1 VDASTV
7 IGGPYLPLTAGASYP
22 LTGGLIGTSA
32 EFTQGVSNNVNGLRL
47 LNPGGGSSV
56 GQSSSVTGAIKIT
69 LPVSWTNTMMR
80 MTIKV
85 YEYTTNESFTIV
97 CGGYNYS
104 SGTTWINHFAYIES
118 SAKNDRNFTVR
129 FGHDGTKCCVYIGEL
144 ASSWSYP
151 QVFVTEF
158 EAGYSAYTASTW
170 NNGWVVG
177 FEASAFGTITQT
189 ETNTQANNWARN
201 GQNTYFSSGSGNVG
215 IGTTTPVSTLQIVA
229 TTTEQITSELTDA
242 GSRKGLLTLSGL
254 NNQVAGA
261 GGGIVFAGNSATS
274 YAAIKGLLN
283 NGGGNTQGSIAFSTR
298 ALQADTALTE
308 RMRITS
314 AGGISFGSTGTAY
327 GTSGQILKSN
337 ANASPTWVDAS
348 TVIGGPYLP
357 LTAGSTVPLSG
368 DLYLNNAT
376 YIRSTDSNGA
386 VPRIFGINPSNS
398 TYIGPIDAYAGGS
411 IFYGVSANVSAQT
424 FYTGASARMHINS
437 TGNVGIGTTSPGY
450 KLDVAGE
457 VRANNLFRTTD
468 GTNIGLFGSSVFASN
483 VIGIGSSNAVPLVLG
498 TAATERMRID
508 SSGNVGIGTTSP
520 THLLTLETA
529 SSPGLKIKDTTQGAT
544 LLAFSQ
550 DSNSH
555 VGTFSSH
562 PLVFDTNSTERMRID
577 SSGNVGIG
585 TTSPGAKLEVQ
596 GYISSSNNLGSP
608 SSGAN
613 INMVYGG
620 GIGYITSY
628 DYNNSVYKP
637 LYLRGS
643 TTVLGLSGNVGIG
656 TTSPTNKLD
665 IRQSTSGGSDVLG
678 TGAITIGS
686 DNPYWT
692 FRGTAT
698 SLQDLAFDRSYAGT
712 WYESMRIQR
721 STGNVG
727 IGTTSPNH
735 KLDIYSN
742 ENVPLRIHRPSN
754 ANLDS
759 SGAWGIGFSTRGD
772 ANTST
777 TDTRAGI
784 FSYYNGNLFLAAANT
799 SIVADPDA
807 YARLTILNA
816 GSIKFNSYN
825 STNNTGTPTYL
836 LGTDASGNIVKT
848 NTVPG
853 SAAGPYLP
861 LAGGTLSGDLTMD
874 DSDVVFKHTDGFNYY
889 RVGVGTNA
897 NFEIYN
903 TNYGRTDLLITQSTG
918 NATFAGSGTFETTLN
933 VIATDS
939 GGSPAMTAVM
949 NMHGYDQRGVGI
961 KMKDNKTTSGGGTD
975 AEWFVGTGYNSTGF
989 NIGYASDGSQS
1000 SYPAQAKLSITTS
1013 GNATFAGTVTAPT
1026 FLGDLNGT
1034 INTVTTAVT
1043 KANSTNDTTVATTA
1057 FVQNLIGT
1065 IPAGLVFQGT
1075 WNADTNTPTLTSG
1088 TGTTGNFY
1096 IVSVDGSTNLD
1107 GITDWKVG
1115 DWAVFVEQGASDQW
1129 EKVDNSS
1136 VLDGIGTGQTVALWS
1151 GSGTSNTLDDSII
1164 TQQSPSG
1171 VSILS
1176 ASATTGQNASLSLYG
1191 YDTGTSSVKYGNL
1204 NIGTDGSFN
1213 IGTND
1218 DYIVLNPTNYVKTQA
1233 IHIMTDDVFMYRGKH
1248 IRFLDGPG
1256 DSWNDV
1262 LGLTASTDII
1272 QIGAIASFNSN
1283 AGEVAFY
1290 SANAEK
1296 MRLDIDG
1303 NFGIGTTSP
1312 STKLHVNGDIG
1323 AYTSDWVATVSGSRL
1338 LMKTFAGTGD
1348 TYSLIQAQ
1356 DVGGN
1361 SNNALVLQPYGDN
1374 VGIGTTAPGYK
1385 LTVNGD
1391 VDVNNGAILAAQPYG
1406 INLGVSGYDIVMP
1419 TTTRIAIKTEA
1430 SERISI
1436 LNTGNVGIGTTS
1448 PATAL
1453 DVNGTISVGG
1463 SPIAS
1468 FSGNYNRISRPN
1480 GTVGIYLGNAT
1491 DAGNYYDNTT
1501 HYFRS
1506 SGGSS
1511 TYAIINY
1518 LGNVGIGTTSPG
1530 AKLNVAGALGA
1541 VVGAGGSAI
1550 RLTNT
1555 DTGNYS
1561 SISAGLVGVINAGMQ
1576 FSTDGISRMVIDGSG
1591 NVGIGTTSPG
1601 RKLHVDNSSGVGE
1614 AVISGTTGATLY
1626 FRPNASY
1633 SVAGNFGIFT
1643 TGLTSG
1649 TYESTMDFKGYYNGV
1664 TTPLTIKGSGNV
1676 GIGTTS
1682 PNRKLHVESSG
1693 VIADFKSTTTGTSR
1707 TSRHNWNIQTQ

>member
-1 VDASTV
+1 MK
-7 IGGPYLPLTAGASYP
+7 
-22 LTGGLIGTSA
+22 
-32 EFTQGVSNNVNGLRL
+32 F
-47 LNPGGGSSV
+47 
-56 GQSSSVTGAIKIT
+56 
-69 LPVSWTNTMMR
+69 
-80 MTIKV
+80 
-85 YEYTTNESFTIV
+85 
-97 CGGYNYS
+97 
-104 SGTTWINHFAYIES
+104 
-118 SAKNDRNFTVR
+118 KNDIEAQAGFKDAGGDLGVA
-129 FGHDGTKCCVYIGEL
+129 GQL
-144 ASSWSYP
+144 LSS
-151 QVFVTEF
+151 T
-158 EAGYSAYTASTW
+158 G
-170 NNGWVVG
+170 
-177 FEASAFGTITQT
+177 T
-189 ETNTQANNWARN
+189 ETN
-201 GQNTYFSSGSGNVG
+201 
-215 IGTTTPVSTLQIVA
+215 
-229 TTTEQITSELTDA
+229 
-242 GSRKGLLTLSGL
+242 
-254 NNQVAGA
+254 
-261 GGGIVFAGNSATS
+261 
-274 YAAIKGLLN
+274 
-283 NGGGNTQGSIAFSTR
+283 
-298 ALQADTALTE
+298 
-308 RMRITS
+308 
-314 AGGISFGSTGTAY
+314 
-327 GTSGQILKSN
+327 
-337 ANASPTWVDAS
+337 WVYAS

-386 VPRIFGINPSNS
+386 VPRMFGINPSNS
-398 TYIGPIDAYAGGS
+398 TYIGPIDAYAGGA

-562 PLVFDTNSTERMRID
+562 PLVFDTNSTERMRIT
-577 SSGNVGIG
+577 SAGNVGIG
-585 TTSPGAKLEVQ
+585 TTSPGSKLEVQ

-989 NIGYASDGSQS
+989 NIGYASDGSR
-1000 SYPAQAKLSITTS
+1000 
-1013 GNATFAGTVTAPT
+1013 NATFAGTVTAPT

-1075 WNADTNTPTLTSG
+1075 WNAATNTPTLTSG

-1136 VLDGIGTGQTVALWS
+1136 VLDGSGTGQTVALWS
-1151 GSGTSNTLDDSII
+1151 GSGTSNTLTDSII
-1164 TQQSPSG
+1164 TQTGSSPSQQIRITSENDTQLRLDGGTTSYAGIHWVDVSGNDYMYFNGSSGTFAIGGGGSG
-1171 VSILS
+1171 VSGKKLHIDGSTSIGSNYDAASPPTNGLVVEGNVGIGTTSPSVPLAVEGVASMGSNSRLSMGILDINSNGTPTQILIQTTIPWNSGS
-1176 ASATTGQNASLSLYG
+1176 ADFTVNIKGFVYGTDESCDLSIHWHYYNSVIYNANCTSSGSWAPIINLHSSSSGFVQIHLSSPGYWPKLYVESMYSSAYNDLYASGWSWSDAAGTGTAYPLDYNKDFG
-1191 YDTGTSSVKYGNL
+1191 NNFVMTDPGDVGIGTSSPGAKL
-1204 NIGTDGSFN
+1204 H
-1213 IGTND
+1213 
-1218 DYIVLNPTNYVKTQA
+1218 VL
-1233 IHIMTDDVFMYRGKH
+1233 D
-1248 IRFLDGPG
+1248 
-1256 DSWNDV
+1256 
-1262 LGLTASTDII
+1262 
-1272 QIGAIASFNSN
+1272 NS
-1283 AGEVAFY
+1283 
-1290 SANAEK
+1290 SANVLAK
-1296 MRLDIDG
+1296 IRIQGDATSGYGDIGMQSGYIRLFSNGSMCSAWTGGVQYSYING
-1303 NFGIGTTSP
+1303 STATTLNSTGFGIGTTSP

-1374 VGIGTTAPGYK
+1374 VGIGTT
-1385 LTVNGD
+1385 
-1391 VDVNNGAILAAQPYG
+1391 
-1406 INLGVSGYDIVMP
+1406 
-1419 TTTRIAIKTEA
+1419 
-1430 SERISI
+1430 
-1436 LNTGNVGIGTTS
+1436 S
-1448 PATAL
+1448 PAFKL
-1453 DVNGTISVGG
+1453 DVNGG
-1463 SPIAS
+1463 SNSTS
-1468 FSGNYNRISRPN
+1468 FRVLSTNTTSLRTFFEATSGNVEQHFLYTGNQDW
-1480 GTVGIYLGNAT
+1480 VLGLDKADSNKFKLASAD
-1491 DAGNYYDNTT
+1491 DA
-1501 HYFRS
+1501 FAS
-1506 SGGSS
+1506 
-1511 TYAIINY
+1511 
-1518 LGNVGIGTTSPG
+1518 
-1530 AKLNVAGALGA
+1530 AKLTV
-1541 VVGAGGSAI
+1541 
-1550 RLTNT
+1550 TT
-1555 DTGNYS
+1555 
-1561 SISAGLVGVINAGMQ
+1561 
-1576 FSTDGISRMVIDGSG
+1576 SG
-1591 NVGIGTTSPG
+1591 NVGIGTTSPSF
-1601 RKLHVDNSSGVGE
+1601 KLDIAGDGIRNIRSTAGWAGWFENTGNSSGVVVTAGVDSGD
-1614 AVISGTTGATLY
+1614 APLLISKQGGTEL
-1626 FRPNASY
+1626 FSDIEDK
-1633 SVAGNFGIFT
+1633 GNF
-1643 TGLTSG
+1643 LVQCRHTSG
-1649 TYESTMDFKGYYNGV
+1649 SE
-1664 TTPLTIKGSGNV
+1664 PLGRT
-1676 GIGTTS
+1676 
-1682 PNRKLHVESSG
+1682 RKSW
-1693 VIADFKSTTTGTSR
+1693 FC
-1707 TSRHNWNIQTQ
+1707 NWRYC